1 MKNKGLLIALV
12 GAGAILLL
20 TASTKKK
27 RSYTIDVPPPTKIS
41 EQEFRQGASLV
52 QKAIPVAKKVFSLFK
67 KKPKL
72 TAQQQQATKVLSS
85 GRRLF
90 GNEFPDFC

>member
-20 TASTKKK
+20 TASRKKK
-27 RSYTIDVPPPTKIS
+27 RSYKIDVPAPTKIT
-41 EQEFRQGASLV
+41 EQEFRTGIV
-52 QKAIPVAKKVFSLFK
+52 QKALPVAQKVFSLFK

-72 TAQQQQATKVLSS
+72 TAQQQQAVKVLSS
-85 GRRLF
+85 GRKIF